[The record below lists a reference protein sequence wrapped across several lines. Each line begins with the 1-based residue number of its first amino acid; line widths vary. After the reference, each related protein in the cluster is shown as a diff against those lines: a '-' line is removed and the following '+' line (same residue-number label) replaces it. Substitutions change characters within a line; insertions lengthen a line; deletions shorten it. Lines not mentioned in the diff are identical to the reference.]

1 MRYSLSFYVAL
12 STLGMGTIFA
22 SGPNYLES
30 ETFLEQNFTPTHEIA
45 GNTNPKKKQENGKNG
60 AAPAREM
67 ITMLPSMPCP
77 DRWRLSVDFLYL
89 LPTVDDT
96 YYVMNSGSTTS
107 FPDGKRQN
115 NDFGFTPA
123 FRVGGEY
130 AFCETHRKLQTYYT
144 HLSSHQEQTTTGTNL
159 WGTLGRPDLTSSFES
174 YNGFASS
181 DLNLLYQRLDTTF
194 FQQAIN
200 CYGLQLSVQPGIEYA
215 YMRLREQYE
224 YHSTV
229 PATGVITQKSRAWG
243 IGPEIGLGMDYNFYQ
258 STFKCYN
265 WTQAFSVTSLFSG
278 SILMGHTKTKNFQQ
292 LNSATIVSTQ
302 DEHTWRTI
310 PALHASVGLDYRVIG
325 AWVGCSL
332 GIGYEFNTYVRA
344 LSRTSFSDDVANS
357 LCQTDYYN
365 FDVQGMY
372 IQAALSF

>member
-1 MRYSLSFYVAL
+1 MRYSFSFYATL
-12 STLGMGTIFA
+12 STLGMGALFA

-30 ETFLEQNFTPTHEIA
+30 ETFLEQSFTPSHEIA
-45 GNTNPKKKQENGKNG
+45 GTTAPKKKQENGKNG
-60 AAPAREM
+60 AASKREM
-67 ITMLPSMPCP
+67 VTMLPSMPCP

-96 YYVMNSGSTTS
+96 YYVLNSGATTS

-130 AFCETHRKLQTYYT
+130 AFCETRRKLQSYYT
-144 HLSSHQEQTTTGTNL
+144 HLNSHDEHRTTGDHL
-159 WGTLGRPDLTSSFES
+159 WATLGRPDLTSNFES

-181 DLNLLYQRLDTTF
+181 DLNLLYQRLDTSF
-194 FQQAIN
+194 FQQALN
-200 CYGLQLSVQPGIEYA
+200 CYGFQLSIQPGIEYA

-224 YHSTV
+224 YHSSS
-229 PATGVITQKSRAWG
+229 PLTGVITQKSRAWG
-243 IGPEIGLGMDYNFYQ
+243 IGPEIGLGMDYSFYQ
-258 STFKCYN
+258 GMFKCNN
-265 WTQAFSVTSLFSG
+265 WTQSFSITSLFSG
-278 SILMGHTKTKNFQQ
+278 SILMGHTKTKNHQVYER
-292 LNSATIVSTQ
+292 ATVVSIQ

-310 PALHASVGLDYRVIG
+310 PALHASVGLDYRLLG
-325 AWVGCSL
+325 DWVGCSL

-344 LSRTSFSDDVANS
+344 LSRTEFLDDTADG
-357 LCQTDYYN
+357 LCQTNYYN

-372 IQAALSF
+372 IHAALSF